1 MKAMSLEQPN
11 GESARWLHFLSRWAL
26 ATVLFGIV
34 GLAIYFGGIGFVPS
48 DSALGVAY
56 SDLMQA
62 VRAPVMFRIFMTCD
76 AVGWLM
82 IGVTLLTLAV
92 ILKNAEPIRS
102 LLIAACGVGML
113 VGSLGGFMRLVGV
126 SDLAAQYAVATPA
139 QQATLLPAVLALYE
153 SISAHFVAG
162 GVLQGAGYL
171 LVASVM
177 FARRAFP
184 RWLVGWFILAGVLE
198 LVQATT
204 AALNAFSFIVL
215 FLTVIVGVWGLNIAI
230 TIAFWRASP
239 TSIPATTSA

>member
-1 MKAMSLEQPN
+1 MKAPSIKPTNFEW
-11 GESARWLHFLSRWAL
+11 ARWLHFLSRWTL

-62 VRAPVMFRIFMTCD
+62 VRAPVMFRIFMTFD
-76 AVGWLM
+76 AIGWLM

-92 ILKNAEPIRS
+92 ILKNAAPIRS

-113 VGSLGGFMRLVGV
+113 VGSLGGFIRLVGV
-126 SDLAAQYAVATPA
+126 SDLAAQYAIATPA
-139 QQATLLPAVLALYE
+139 QQTALLSSALALYE
-153 SISAHFVAG
+153 TISAHFVAG

-171 LVASVM
+171 LVASVSLGL
-177 FARRAFP
+177 RAFP
-184 RWLVGWFILAGVLE
+184 RWLVGWFILAGILE

-204 AALNAFSFIVL
+204 AALGAFSFIVL

-239 TSIPATTSA
+239 APIPATASA